1 MIFYH
6 LILNIY
12 LMLSKKKGY
21 RVERKI
27 RILFEKYG
35 WKVVRAG
42 ASLGEADLICMK
54 NKKCILLQIKSTRK
68 KVFYFYGDLLKE
80 IEGFPFFLV
89 VDFGY
94 GNIRILRP
102 VKKVTQDSG
111 KALRDFLENNKI

>member
-1 MIFYH
+1 MF
-6 LILNIY
+6 
-12 LMLSKKKGY
+12 SKRKGY

-27 RILFEKYG
+27 RILFENYG

-42 ASLGEADLICMK
+42 ASLGEADLICIK

-68 KVFYFYGDLLKE
+68 KVLYFYGDLVKN

-94 GNIRILRP
+94 GNIRISEP
-102 VKKVTQDSG
+102 AKKITQNTGISL
-111 KALRDFLENNKI
+111 KDFLEKNKI